1 MTIQIPQGAKT
12 MQLFDMNID
21 IPEGKTYI
29 DIDDNFLQNKYNQFM
44 QNNQQQNNFNSQEE
58 LALDGKPMSMYQAPQ
73 VSQNEPQEQG
83 VWSKIN
89 KGLEDFNNLI
99 DPKRMISEGLD
110 YLSPRVTSGEEG
122 VRQKIEDATN
132 QISGGLLAR
141 NFTSLDNEEQKEIFQ
156 IAYDE
161 IKKLGYEPFLEINNG
176 DYKYIGVDKNG
187 KEVEFTPSFRNTLAS
202 TKNELAFSVAGGYA
216 GSLAKTAGQTIA
228 KKALNYFAP
237 SAIGAG
243 SGAVSD
249 LHSQSNNTGIEVSHI
264 DYAKR
269 FGSAAAE
276 DALAGAVVGS
286 AIKGIGKTYKSVG
299 DLISSVKTG
308 AQAGKDMIDGMAV
321 KGGNLGNRVIDKIS
335 KTDIPVV
342 GKFTDGGLQNAE
354 TIFNNL
360 TKNVENKKQIDEL
373 IAKENPTY
381 LENGKPTI
389 EILKNIVEQGL
400 NKNNPQ
406 FIQDSAKRTSA
417 ILKNISNSLQGV
429 PTTQRREV
437 LLKAAQAYP
446 EIGSFLDDVLKADKD
461 ASISFLNMIKG
472 QDEVFKNKTGLNGEF
487 DYKAWQKDNHAYE
500 NRINQEYGSAISK
513 LDQLNNGNIVLTS
526 EDLAK
531 LENFKNNNFL
541 EQDVK
546 NNIQS
551 YLDEIKGKEVSAEQI
566 FGLRTAINK
575 QLNTG
580 NKTYNTK
587 QAYGI
592 VKEILDD
599 ALIRNASN
607 KVLAKEILDNANKN
621 FALKE
626 NFKESYLGM
635 MKPQETKEGL
645 TDRLVKGLRNIN
657 EDKNLENAFKGMNE
671 QERLANETHVMNSLL
686 EKHRIEGVGYDFK
699 SLAKDL
705 EDVNFSSKKI
715 KDAKDVINTYALI
728 YNNNRD
734 LIMTALASSGK
745 KTNSSIATTIH
756 GVFDRIL
763 ISGIFARLHALAPF
777 MKSAKEQALRN
788 QILDAIK
795 LAKTNKEVISNLKN
809 IKIADQEQSRIFKD
823 ALDNYIKVDKE
834 QNKILKDALIKEGVI
849 KGDNFFMDKADPK
862 DNSLRFIGKNDKE
875 YTINKDVRNEW
886 MKTFNLKNIDDEY
899 IPNIPKEAKIALKD
913 REIKLT
919 KGSLLKL
926 IEKDRIKYIPHI
938 KETLE
943 SPQAIL
949 KDKDDFIFIK
959 NIDNQTYF
967 TSIGKDYETHLTI
980 ISNSPKKQNNIRNKI
995 KNAEVVYYNNARA
1008 LPTSRASSETNQV
1021 SFSDKHSTQAKHKES
1036 LEKYN
1041 RNFYLKHYKDFID
1054 KSENKKIFFK
1064 YNFGDF
1070 LDIKKLEKSLEK
1082 YKESKPQEI
1091 KYKEL
1096 KRGYILD
1103 DLLNVDEDVSY
1114 AVVNKDDLKPSLTRS
1129 LSQFRNKHSNSTISD
1144 IRNSFNEREHF
1155 KESSNFD
1162 GIPTITK
1169 DGLVIAGNHRT
1180 TAIRDLKGE
1189 NLARYIKQAKRVYG
1203 EDVFK
1208 GFDENKAMIV
1218 RILDKNDDDTIIRLS
1233 KLSNDGRLS
1242 DESEKLQALGAKYK
1256 EKLLKIENSKI
1267 NTEKELMNFLGS
1279 RDILES
1285 KRALLD
1291 HLMPNINDALLSWER
1306 RSGGDTEF
1314 SKILNDNALNLLH
1327 LKQALNKNKVFKDN
1341 GNNFFSL
1348 FKRAIESI
1356 NQSNVY
1362 KNNNELYDI
1371 IKKYTEPSLNFE
1383 KEFISSN
1390 KDLQADILGF
1400 IIKYNDT
1407 LTNPSEAFGNKIK
1420 KAIEFIYDNDSFS
1433 LFNNIKLSNYD
1444 VLNQMLNIN
1453 ITNSIKYQELLNK
1466 AIDNLSDEKNII
1478 KKLNENIKNK
1488 KSVKQRLD
1496 EKIQDDKKARE
1507 DILKRYDNF
1516 LKENKDNKL
1525 DFLDKMNLNTIEY
1538 NLTRQ
1543 MIVNAKESTNKGVKK
1558 DIPSDLRGKIEK
1570 ELNIQPLK
1578 EFGENYTEYYH
1589 DGKGA
1594 LQKLLIEKQGQ
1605 VAGAFHRKDLGDI
1618 DLVWGEVT
1626 DKIKHKGYGL
1636 AHIIDKHPE
1645 LDLKLISDIVDKG
1658 KLNNQN
1664 NIRYRIEYKN
1674 YIIGLSSEYKKGN
1687 KRTFIIT
1694 AFERYKG

>member
-1 MTIQIPQGAKT
+1 
-12 MQLFDMNID
+12 MNIREFLLEKPQENNIISFLQD
-21 IPEGKTYI
+21 GVSQSENQNTSEYLSNLKNEVINDFYKNKDKYAKEYEKYNFKDQNLTNPMGNISEYKRDLYDYNKNPSMNADDLSNYI
-29 DIDDNFLQNKYNQFM
+29 LDKQSKFNASKPIFADDNEVARKSNQFM
-44 QNNQQQNNFNSQEE
+44 RDLGDE
-58 LALDGKPMSMYQAPQ
+58 LQKSGRGRLLQDDDGSYWVQ
-73 VSQNEPQEQG
+73 
-83 VWSKIN
+83 
-89 KGLEDFNNLI
+89 D
-99 DPKRMISEGLD
+99 
-110 YLSPRVTSGEEG
+110 
-122 VRQKIEDATN
+122 
-132 QISGGLLAR
+132 
-141 NFTSLDNEEQKEIFQ
+141 
-156 IAYDE
+156 
-161 IKKLGYEPFLEINNG
+161 NNG
-176 DYKYIGVDKNG
+176 NYSKVQGSTMGDLYRGLRDNGASMALGTAGAIGGTMLGGGVG
-187 KEVEFTPSFRNTLAS
+187 M
-202 TKNELAFSVAGGYA
+202 VAGGA
-216 GSLAKTAGQTIA
+216 LGASL
-228 KKALNYFAP
+228 
-237 SAIGAG
+237 GAG
-243 SGAVSD
+243 YDYYG
-249 LHSQSNNTGIEVSHI
+249 NTKDTNQDMNLKEALMLMGENAGLSLIGDAAFAGV
-264 DYAKR
+264 AKGVR
-269 FGSAAAE
+269 
-276 DALAGAVVGS
+276 AL
-286 AIKGIGKTYKSVG
+286 KNTYNMA
-299 DLISSVKTG
+299 KTG

-321 KGGNLGNRVIDKIS
+321 KGGNLGNRFIDKIS
-335 KTDIPVV
+335 KTDIPMV

-417 ILKNISNSLQGV
+417 ILKNISNSLQGM

-513 LDQLNNGNIVLTS
+513 LDELNNGKIVLTS

-541 EQDVK
+541 DQDVK

-575 QLNTG
+575 QLNTR

-587 QAYGI
+587 QAYRI
-592 VKEILDD
+592 AKEILDD

-607 KVLAKEILDNANKN
+607 RELAKEVLDNANKN

-645 TDRLVKGLRNIN
+645 ADRLVKGLRNIN

-728 YNNNRD
+728 YNNNRA

-745 KTNSSIATTIH
+745 KTNSSMATTIQ

-777 MKSAKEQALRN
+777 FKSAKEQALRN
-788 QILDAIK
+788 QILDALK

-862 DNSLRFIGKNDKE
+862 DNSLRFIGKNGKE

-980 ISNSPKKQNNIRNKI
+980 ISNSPKKQNNIKNKM

-1008 LPTSRASSETNQV
+1008 LPTSRASSETKQV
-1021 SFSDKHSTQAKHKES
+1021 SFSNENSTQAKP
-1036 LEKYN
+1036 
-1041 RNFYLKHYKDFID
+1041 
-1054 KSENKKIFFK
+1054 KK
-1064 YNFGDF
+1064 NLMD
-1070 LDIKKLEKSLEK
+1070 DIK
-1082 YKESKPQEI
+1082 
-1091 KYKEL
+1091 
-1096 KRGYILD
+1096 D
-1103 DLLNVDEDVSY
+1103 
-1114 AVVNKDDLKPSLTRS
+1114 
-1129 LSQFRNKHSNSTISD
+1129 
-1144 IRNSFNEREHF
+1144 
-1155 KESSNFD
+1155 
-1162 GIPTITK
+1162 
-1169 DGLVIAGNHRT
+1169 
-1180 TAIRDLKGE
+1180 
-1189 NLARYIKQAKRVYG
+1189 
-1203 EDVFK
+1203 
-1208 GFDENKAMIV
+1208 
-1218 RILDKNDDDTIIRLS
+1218 
-1233 KLSNDGRLS
+1233 
-1242 DESEKLQALGAKYK
+1242 
-1256 EKLLKIENSKI
+1256 
-1267 NTEKELMNFLGS
+1267 
-1279 RDILES
+1279 
-1285 KRALLD
+1285 
-1291 HLMPNINDALLSWER
+1291 NI
-1306 RSGGDTEF
+1306 
-1314 SKILNDNALNLLH
+1314 
-1327 LKQALNKNKVFKDN
+1327 KNKEV
-1341 GNNFFSL
+1341 
-1348 FKRAIESI
+1348 
-1356 NQSNVY
+1356 
-1362 KNNNELYDI
+1362 
-1371 IKKYTEPSLNFE
+1371 E
-1383 KEFISSN
+1383 K
-1390 KDLQADILGF
+1390 
-1400 IIKYNDT
+1400 
-1407 LTNPSEAFGNKIK
+1407 
-1420 KAIEFIYDNDSFS
+1420 
-1433 LFNNIKLSNYD
+1433 
-1444 VLNQMLNIN
+1444 
-1453 ITNSIKYQELLNK
+1453 
-1466 AIDNLSDEKNII
+1466 
-1478 KKLNENIKNK
+1478 KNK

-1496 EKIQDDKKARE
+1496 EKIQNDKKAR
-1507 DILKRYDNF
+1507 KQR
-1516 LKENKDNKL
+1516 
-1525 DFLDKMNLNTIEY
+1525 
-1538 NLTRQ
+1538 
-1543 MIVNAKESTNKGVKK
+1543 
-1558 DIPSDLRGKIEK
+1558 IEK
-1570 ELNIQPLK
+1570 IKQVIARK
-1578 EFGENYTEYYH
+1578 
-1589 DGKGA
+1589 
-1594 LQKLLIEKQGQ
+1594 QK
-1605 VAGAFHRKDLGDI
+1605 
-1618 DLVWGEVT
+1618 
-1626 DKIKHKGYGL
+1626 
-1636 AHIIDKHPE
+1636 IDK
-1645 LDLKLISDIVDKG
+1645 VRDKKITG
-1658 KLNNQN
+1658 K
-1664 NIRYRIEYKN
+1664 
-1674 YIIGLSSEYKKGN
+1674 
-1687 KRTFIIT
+1687 
-1694 AFERYKG
+1694 

>member
-110 YLSPRVTSGEEG
+110 YLSPKVTSGEEG
-122 VRQKIEDATN
+122 ARQKIEDATN

-141 NFTSLDNEEQKEIFQ
+141 NFTSLDNEEQKQIFQ

-187 KEVEFTPSFRNTLAS
+187 KEVDFTPSFRNTLAS

-249 LHSQSNNTGIEVSHI
+249 LHSQSNNTGIEASYM

-321 KGGNLGNRVIDKIS
+321 KGGNLGNRVIDKITQ
-335 KTDIPVV
+335 KDIPMI

-417 ILKNISNSLQGV
+417 ILKNISNTLQGV
-429 PTTQRREV
+429 PTTQRREI
-437 LLKAAQAYP
+437 LLKSAQAYP

-461 ASISFLNMIKG
+461 ASISFLNIIKE
-472 QDEVFKNKTGLNGEF
+472 QDEVFKNKIGLNGEF

-513 LDQLNNGNIVLTS
+513 LDELNNGNIVLTS

-551 YLDEIKGKEVSAEQI
+551 YLNEIKGKEVSAEQI

-862 DNSLRFIGKNDKE
+862 DNSLRFIGKNGKE

-943 SPQAIL
+943 SPQVIL

-1341 GNNFFSL
+1341 GNSFFSL

-1371 IKKYTEPSLNFE
+1371 IKKYTESSLNFE

-1578 EFGENYTEYYH
+1578 EFGENYAEYYH

-1618 DLVWGEVT
+1618 DLVWGEVI

-1674 YIIGLSSEYKKGN
+1674 YIIGLSSEYKGN

>member
-1 MTIQIPQGAKT
+1 
-12 MQLFDMNID
+12 MNIREFLLEKPQENNIISFLQD
-21 IPEGKTYI
+21 GASQSENQNTSEYLSNLKNEVINDFYKNKDKYAKEYEKYNFKDQNLTNPMGNISEYKRDLYDYNKNPSMNADDLSNYI
-29 DIDDNFLQNKYNQFM
+29 LDKQSKFNASKPIFADDNEVARKNNQFM
-44 QNNQQQNNFNSQEE
+44 RDLGDE
-58 LALDGKPMSMYQAPQ
+58 LQKSGRGRLLQDDDGSYWVQ
-73 VSQNEPQEQG
+73 
-83 VWSKIN
+83 
-89 KGLEDFNNLI
+89 D
-99 DPKRMISEGLD
+99 
-110 YLSPRVTSGEEG
+110 
-122 VRQKIEDATN
+122 
-132 QISGGLLAR
+132 
-141 NFTSLDNEEQKEIFQ
+141 
-156 IAYDE
+156 
-161 IKKLGYEPFLEINNG
+161 NNG
-176 DYKYIGVDKNG
+176 NYSKVQGSTMGDLYRGLRDNGASVALGTAGAIGGTMLGGGVG
-187 KEVEFTPSFRNTLAS
+187 M
-202 TKNELAFSVAGGYA
+202 VAGGA
-216 GSLAKTAGQTIA
+216 LGASL
-228 KKALNYFAP
+228 
-237 SAIGAG
+237 GAG
-243 SGAVSD
+243 YDYYGNTKDTNQDMNLKEAIMLMGENAGLSLIGDAAFAGVAKGARA
-249 LHSQSNNTGIEVSHI
+249 LKNT
-264 DYAKR
+264 YNMA
-269 FGSAAAE
+269 
-276 DALAGAVVGS
+276 
-286 AIKGIGKTYKSVG
+286 
-299 DLISSVKTG
+299 KTG

-446 EIGSFLDDVLKADKD
+446 EIGSFLDDVLKADKE

-513 LDQLNNGNIVLTS
+513 LDELNNGNIVLTS

-862 DNSLRFIGKNDKE
+862 DNSLRFIGKNGKE

-980 ISNSPKKQNNIRNKI
+980 ISNSPKKQNNIKNKM

-1008 LPTSRASSETNQV
+1008 LPTSRASSETKQV
-1021 SFSDKHSTQAKHKES
+1021 SFSNENSTQAKP
-1036 LEKYN
+1036 
-1041 RNFYLKHYKDFID
+1041 
-1054 KSENKKIFFK
+1054 KK
-1064 YNFGDF
+1064 N
-1070 LDIKKLEKSLEK
+1070 LMNDIKE
-1082 YKESKPQEI
+1082 
-1091 KYKEL
+1091 
-1096 KRGYILD
+1096 
-1103 DLLNVDEDVSY
+1103 
-1114 AVVNKDDLKPSLTRS
+1114 
-1129 LSQFRNKHSNSTISD
+1129 
-1144 IRNSFNEREHF
+1144 
-1155 KESSNFD
+1155 
-1162 GIPTITK
+1162 
-1169 DGLVIAGNHRT
+1169 
-1180 TAIRDLKGE
+1180 
-1189 NLARYIKQAKRVYG
+1189 
-1203 EDVFK
+1203 
-1208 GFDENKAMIV
+1208 
-1218 RILDKNDDDTIIRLS
+1218 
-1233 KLSNDGRLS
+1233 
-1242 DESEKLQALGAKYK
+1242 
-1256 EKLLKIENSKI
+1256 
-1267 NTEKELMNFLGS
+1267 
-1279 RDILES
+1279 
-1285 KRALLD
+1285 
-1291 HLMPNINDALLSWER
+1291 
-1306 RSGGDTEF
+1306 
-1314 SKILNDNALNLLH
+1314 
-1327 LKQALNKNKVFKDN
+1327 
-1341 GNNFFSL
+1341 
-1348 FKRAIESI
+1348 
-1356 NQSNVY
+1356 
-1362 KNNNELYDI
+1362 
-1371 IKKYTEPSLNFE
+1371 
-1383 KEFISSN
+1383 
-1390 KDLQADILGF
+1390 
-1400 IIKYNDT
+1400 
-1407 LTNPSEAFGNKIK
+1407 
-1420 KAIEFIYDNDSFS
+1420 
-1433 LFNNIKLSNYD
+1433 NIKAKE
-1444 VLNQMLNIN
+1444 V
-1453 ITNSIKYQELLNK
+1453 
-1466 AIDNLSDEKNII
+1466 
-1478 KKLNENIKNK
+1478 KKKNK

-1496 EKIQDDKKARE
+1496 EKIQNDKKASE

-1516 LKENKDNKL
+1516 LKENKDYNL
-1525 DFLDKMNLNTIEY
+1525 DFLDNMNLNTVEY

-1543 MIVNAKESTNKGVKK
+1543 MIINAKESTNKEVKK
-1558 DIPSDLRGKIEK
+1558 DIPSALRGKIEQ

-1578 EFGENYTEYYH
+1578 EFGENYAEYYH

-1618 DLVWGEVT
+1618 DLVWG
-1626 DKIKHKGYGL
+1626 DG
-1636 AHIIDKHPE
+1636 
-1645 LDLKLISDIVDKG
+1645 
-1658 KLNNQN
+1658 NF
-1664 NIRYRIEYKN
+1664 
-1674 YIIGLSSEYKKGN
+1674 GLSHIVNRREEDFIKQGLNKIEAKNKALNFIKEIENIINNGNVKKGN
-1687 KRTFIIT
+1687 NRAFIDVKNSRVMV
-1694 AFERYKG
+1694 ALDYKGKDKKWI

>member
-1 MTIQIPQGAKT
+1 
-12 MQLFDMNID
+12 MNIREFLLEKPQENNIISFLQD
-21 IPEGKTYI
+21 GASQSENQNTSEYLSNLKNEVINDFYKNKDKYAKEYEKYNFKDQNLTNPMGNISEYKRDLYDYNKNPSMNADDLSNYI
-29 DIDDNFLQNKYNQFM
+29 LDKQSKFNASKPIFADDNEVVRKSNQFM
-44 QNNQQQNNFNSQEE
+44 RDLGDE
-58 LALDGKPMSMYQAPQ
+58 LQKSGRGRLLQDDDGSYWVQ
-73 VSQNEPQEQG
+73 
-83 VWSKIN
+83 
-89 KGLEDFNNLI
+89 D
-99 DPKRMISEGLD
+99 
-110 YLSPRVTSGEEG
+110 
-122 VRQKIEDATN
+122 
-132 QISGGLLAR
+132 
-141 NFTSLDNEEQKEIFQ
+141 
-156 IAYDE
+156 
-161 IKKLGYEPFLEINNG
+161 NNG
-176 DYKYIGVDKNG
+176 NYSKVQGSTMGDLYRGLRDNGASMALGTAGAIGGTMLGGGVG
-187 KEVEFTPSFRNTLAS
+187 M
-202 TKNELAFSVAGGYA
+202 VAGGA
-216 GSLAKTAGQTIA
+216 LGASL
-228 KKALNYFAP
+228 
-237 SAIGAG
+237 GAG
-243 SGAVSD
+243 YDYYGNTKDTNQDMNLKEALMLMGENAGLSLIGDAAFTGVAKGARA
-249 LHSQSNNTGIEVSHI
+249 LKNT
-264 DYAKR
+264 YNMA
-269 FGSAAAE
+269 
-276 DALAGAVVGS
+276 
-286 AIKGIGKTYKSVG
+286 
-299 DLISSVKTG
+299 KTG

-321 KGGNLGNRVIDKIS
+321 KGGNLGNRFIDKIS
-335 KTDIPVV
+335 KIDIPMV

-417 ILKNISNSLQGV
+417 ILKNISNSLQGM

-513 LDQLNNGNIVLTS
+513 LNELNNGKIVLTS
-526 EDLAK
+526 EDLVK

-599 ALIRNASN
+599 ALIRNASD
-607 KVLAKEILDNANKN
+607 KVLAKEILNNANKN

-635 MKPQETKEGL
+635 MKSQETKEGL

-671 QERLANETHVMNSLL
+671 QERLANETHAMNALL

-728 YNNNRD
+728 YNNNRG

-745 KTNSSIATTIH
+745 KTNSSMATTIQ

-777 MKSAKEQALRN
+777 FKSAKEQALRN
-788 QILDAIK
+788 QILDALK

-862 DNSLRFIGKNDKE
+862 DNSLRFIGKNGKE

-980 ISNSPKKQNNIRNKI
+980 ISNSPKKQNNIKNKM

-1008 LPTSRASSETNQV
+1008 LPTSRASSETKQV
-1021 SFSDKHSTQAKHKES
+1021 SFSNENSTQAKP
-1036 LEKYN
+1036 
-1041 RNFYLKHYKDFID
+1041 
-1054 KSENKKIFFK
+1054 KK
-1064 YNFGDF
+1064 NLMD
-1070 LDIKKLEKSLEK
+1070 DIKE
-1082 YKESKPQEI
+1082 
-1091 KYKEL
+1091 
-1096 KRGYILD
+1096 
-1103 DLLNVDEDVSY
+1103 
-1114 AVVNKDDLKPSLTRS
+1114 
-1129 LSQFRNKHSNSTISD
+1129 
-1144 IRNSFNEREHF
+1144 
-1155 KESSNFD
+1155 
-1162 GIPTITK
+1162 
-1169 DGLVIAGNHRT
+1169 
-1180 TAIRDLKGE
+1180 
-1189 NLARYIKQAKRVYG
+1189 
-1203 EDVFK
+1203 
-1208 GFDENKAMIV
+1208 
-1218 RILDKNDDDTIIRLS
+1218 
-1233 KLSNDGRLS
+1233 
-1242 DESEKLQALGAKYK
+1242 
-1256 EKLLKIENSKI
+1256 
-1267 NTEKELMNFLGS
+1267 
-1279 RDILES
+1279 
-1285 KRALLD
+1285 
-1291 HLMPNINDALLSWER
+1291 
-1306 RSGGDTEF
+1306 
-1314 SKILNDNALNLLH
+1314 
-1327 LKQALNKNKVFKDN
+1327 
-1341 GNNFFSL
+1341 
-1348 FKRAIESI
+1348 
-1356 NQSNVY
+1356 
-1362 KNNNELYDI
+1362 
-1371 IKKYTEPSLNFE
+1371 
-1383 KEFISSN
+1383 
-1390 KDLQADILGF
+1390 
-1400 IIKYNDT
+1400 
-1407 LTNPSEAFGNKIK
+1407 
-1420 KAIEFIYDNDSFS
+1420 
-1433 LFNNIKLSNYD
+1433 NIKAKE
-1444 VLNQMLNIN
+1444 V
-1453 ITNSIKYQELLNK
+1453 
-1466 AIDNLSDEKNII
+1466 
-1478 KKLNENIKNK
+1478 KKKNK

-1496 EKIQDDKKARE
+1496 EKIQNDKKASE

-1516 LKENKDNKL
+1516 LKENKD
-1525 DFLDKMNLNTIEY
+1525 Y
-1538 NLTRQ
+1538 NLDVMGNLDVITREF
-1543 MIVNAKESTNKGVKK
+1543 ILNAKKKTHKGKK
-1558 DIPSDLRGKIEK
+1558 ADIPDLMRSKIEQ

-1578 EFGENYTEYYH
+1578 EFGKNYAEYYH

-1618 DLVWGEVT
+1618 DLVWG
-1626 DKIKHKGYGL
+1626 DG
-1636 AHIIDKHPE
+1636 
-1645 LDLKLISDIVDKG
+1645 
-1658 KLNNQN
+1658 NF
-1664 NIRYRIEYKN
+1664 
-1674 YIIGLSSEYKKGN
+1674 GLSHIVNRREEDFIKQGLNKIEAKNKALNFIKEIENIINNGNVKKGN
-1687 KRTFIIT
+1687 NRAFIEVKNSRVMVALDYKGKDKKWIIT
-1694 AFERYKG
+1694 AYNFY

>member
-1 MTIQIPQGAKT
+1 
-12 MQLFDMNID
+12 MNIREFLLEKPQENNIISFLQD
-21 IPEGKTYI
+21 GASQSENQNTSEYLSNLKNEVINDFYKNKDKYAKEYEKYNFKDQNLTNPMGNISEYKRDLYDYNKNPSMNADDLSNYI
-29 DIDDNFLQNKYNQFM
+29 LDKQSKFNASKPIFADDNEVARKSNQFM
-44 QNNQQQNNFNSQEE
+44 RDLGDE
-58 LALDGKPMSMYQAPQ
+58 LQKSGRGRLLQDDDGSYWVQ
-73 VSQNEPQEQG
+73 
-83 VWSKIN
+83 
-89 KGLEDFNNLI
+89 D
-99 DPKRMISEGLD
+99 
-110 YLSPRVTSGEEG
+110 
-122 VRQKIEDATN
+122 
-132 QISGGLLAR
+132 
-141 NFTSLDNEEQKEIFQ
+141 
-156 IAYDE
+156 
-161 IKKLGYEPFLEINNG
+161 NNG
-176 DYKYIGVDKNG
+176 NYSKVQGSTMGDLYRGLRDNGASMALGIAGAIGGTMLGGGVG
-187 KEVEFTPSFRNTLAS
+187 M
-202 TKNELAFSVAGGYA
+202 VAGGA
-216 GSLAKTAGQTIA
+216 LGASL
-228 KKALNYFAP
+228 
-237 SAIGAG
+237 GAG
-243 SGAVSD
+243 YDYYGNTKDTNQDMNLKEALMLMGENAGLSLIGDAAFAGVAKGARA
-249 LHSQSNNTGIEVSHI
+249 LKNT
-264 DYAKR
+264 YNMA
-269 FGSAAAE
+269 
-276 DALAGAVVGS
+276 
-286 AIKGIGKTYKSVG
+286 
-299 DLISSVKTG
+299 KTG

-321 KGGNLGNRVIDKIS
+321 KGGNLGNRVIDKITQ
-335 KTDIPVV
+335 KDIPMI

-417 ILKNISNSLQGV
+417 ILKNISNSLQGM

-513 LDQLNNGNIVLTS
+513 LDELNNGKIVLTS

-541 EQDVK
+541 DQDVK

-575 QLNTG
+575 QLSTG

-599 ALIRNASN
+599 ALIRNASD

-745 KTNSSIATTIH
+745 KTNSSMATTIQ

-777 MKSAKEQALRN
+777 VKSAKEQALRN

-849 KGDNFFMDKADPK
+849 KGDNFFMDKADPSKAKSDLNVKISVSPNVRNLAKLTNDEIIADLEYLANKHKEMFKKPSDVFKLIKEIKVNPTFFYKNNRIDIALIAKRLNDNKLGKLGVNKNTGEVRHITKVKEK
-862 DNSLRFIGKNDKE
+862 DLARLEKVSKKNTKENVGIIQTFIQPGSKNENSLNG
-875 YTINKDVRNEW
+875 
-886 MKTFNLKNIDDEY
+886 L
-899 IPNIPKEAKIALKD
+899 PN
-913 REIKLT
+913 
-919 KGSLLKL
+919 
-926 IEKDRIKYIPHI
+926 
-938 KETLE
+938 
-943 SPQAIL
+943 
-949 KDKDDFIFIK
+949 
-959 NIDNQTYF
+959 
-967 TSIGKDYETHLTI
+967 
-980 ISNSPKKQNNIRNKI
+980 ISNSTQTKPKTNLMDDIKDNI
-995 KNAEVVYYNNARA
+995 KN
-1008 LPTSRASSETNQV
+1008 
-1021 SFSDKHSTQAKHKES
+1021 KEI
-1036 LEKYN
+1036 EK
-1041 RNFYLKHYKDFID
+1041 
-1054 KSENKKIFFK
+1054 
-1064 YNFGDF
+1064 
-1070 LDIKKLEKSLEK
+1070 
-1082 YKESKPQEI
+1082 
-1091 KYKEL
+1091 
-1096 KRGYILD
+1096 
-1103 DLLNVDEDVSY
+1103 
-1114 AVVNKDDLKPSLTRS
+1114 
-1129 LSQFRNKHSNSTISD
+1129 
-1144 IRNSFNEREHF
+1144 
-1155 KESSNFD
+1155 
-1162 GIPTITK
+1162 
-1169 DGLVIAGNHRT
+1169 
-1180 TAIRDLKGE
+1180 
-1189 NLARYIKQAKRVYG
+1189 
-1203 EDVFK
+1203 
-1208 GFDENKAMIV
+1208 
-1218 RILDKNDDDTIIRLS
+1218 
-1233 KLSNDGRLS
+1233 
-1242 DESEKLQALGAKYK
+1242 
-1256 EKLLKIENSKI
+1256 
-1267 NTEKELMNFLGS
+1267 
-1279 RDILES
+1279 
-1285 KRALLD
+1285 
-1291 HLMPNINDALLSWER
+1291 
-1306 RSGGDTEF
+1306 
-1314 SKILNDNALNLLH
+1314 
-1327 LKQALNKNKVFKDN
+1327 
-1341 GNNFFSL
+1341 
-1348 FKRAIESI
+1348 
-1356 NQSNVY
+1356 
-1362 KNNNELYDI
+1362 
-1371 IKKYTEPSLNFE
+1371 
-1383 KEFISSN
+1383 
-1390 KDLQADILGF
+1390 
-1400 IIKYNDT
+1400 
-1407 LTNPSEAFGNKIK
+1407 
-1420 KAIEFIYDNDSFS
+1420 
-1433 LFNNIKLSNYD
+1433 
-1444 VLNQMLNIN
+1444 
-1453 ITNSIKYQELLNK
+1453 
-1466 AIDNLSDEKNII
+1466 
-1478 KKLNENIKNK
+1478 KNK

-1496 EKIQDDKKARE
+1496 EKIQNDKKASE

-1516 LKENKDNKL
+1516 LKENKDYNF
-1525 DFLDKMNLNTIEY
+1525 DFLDNMNLNTVEY

-1543 MIVNAKESTNKGVKK
+1543 MIINAKESTNKGVKK
-1558 DIPSDLRGKIEK
+1558 DIPSALRGKIEQ

-1578 EFGENYTEYYH
+1578 EFGENYAEYYH

-1618 DLVWGEVT
+1618 DLVWG
-1626 DKIKHKGYGL
+1626 DG
-1636 AHIIDKHPE
+1636 
-1645 LDLKLISDIVDKG
+1645 
-1658 KLNNQN
+1658 NF
-1664 NIRYRIEYKN
+1664 
-1674 YIIGLSSEYKKGN
+1674 GLSHIVNRREEDFIKQGLNKIEAKNKALNFIKEIENIINNGNVKKGN
-1687 KRTFIIT
+1687 NRAFIDVKNSRVMVALDYKGKDKKWIIT
-1694 AFERYKG
+1694 AYNFY

>member
-1 MTIQIPQGAKT
+1 
-12 MQLFDMNID
+12 MNIREFLLEKPQENNIISFLQD
-21 IPEGKTYI
+21 GASQSENQNTSEYLSNLKNEVINDFYKNKDKYAKEYEKYNFKDQNLTNPMGNISEYKRDLYDYNKNPSMNADDLSNYI
-29 DIDDNFLQNKYNQFM
+29 LDKQSKFNASKPIFADDNEVVRKSNQFM
-44 QNNQQQNNFNSQEE
+44 RDLGDE
-58 LALDGKPMSMYQAPQ
+58 LQKSGRGRLLQDDDGSYWVQ
-73 VSQNEPQEQG
+73 
-83 VWSKIN
+83 
-89 KGLEDFNNLI
+89 D
-99 DPKRMISEGLD
+99 
-110 YLSPRVTSGEEG
+110 
-122 VRQKIEDATN
+122 
-132 QISGGLLAR
+132 
-141 NFTSLDNEEQKEIFQ
+141 
-156 IAYDE
+156 
-161 IKKLGYEPFLEINNG
+161 NNG
-176 DYKYIGVDKNG
+176 NYSKVQGSAMGDLYRGLRDNGASMALGTAGAIGGTMLGGGVG
-187 KEVEFTPSFRNTLAS
+187 M
-202 TKNELAFSVAGGYA
+202 VAGGA
-216 GSLAKTAGQTIA
+216 LGASL
-228 KKALNYFAP
+228 
-237 SAIGAG
+237 GAG
-243 SGAVSD
+243 YDYYGNTKDTNQDMNLKEALMLMGENAGLSLIGDAAFAGVAKGARA
-249 LHSQSNNTGIEVSHI
+249 LKNT
-264 DYAKR
+264 YNMA
-269 FGSAAAE
+269 
-276 DALAGAVVGS
+276 
-286 AIKGIGKTYKSVG
+286 
-299 DLISSVKTG
+299 KTG

-321 KGGNLGNRVIDKIS
+321 KGGNLGNRVIDKITQ
-335 KTDIPVV
+335 KDIPMI

-513 LDQLNNGNIVLTS
+513 LDELNNGKIVLTS

-541 EQDVK
+541 DQDVK

-575 QLNTG
+575 QLSTG

-599 ALIRNASN
+599 ALIRNTSD

-745 KTNSSIATTIH
+745 KTNSSMATTIQ

-777 MKSAKEQALRN
+777 VKSAKEQALRN

-849 KGDNFFMDKADPK
+849 KGDNFFMDKADPSKAKSDLNVKISVSPNVRNLAKLTNDEIIADLEYLANKHKEMFKKPSDVFKLIKEIKVNPTFFYKNNRIDIALIAKRLNDNKLGKLGVNKNTGEVRHITKVKEK
-862 DNSLRFIGKNDKE
+862 DLARLEKVSKKNTKENVGIIQTFIQPGSKNENSLNG
-875 YTINKDVRNEW
+875 
-886 MKTFNLKNIDDEY
+886 L
-899 IPNIPKEAKIALKD
+899 PN
-913 REIKLT
+913 
-919 KGSLLKL
+919 
-926 IEKDRIKYIPHI
+926 
-938 KETLE
+938 
-943 SPQAIL
+943 
-949 KDKDDFIFIK
+949 
-959 NIDNQTYF
+959 
-967 TSIGKDYETHLTI
+967 
-980 ISNSPKKQNNIRNKI
+980 ISNSTQTKPK
-995 KNAEVVYYNNARA
+995 
-1008 LPTSRASSETNQV
+1008 TNLM
-1021 SFSDKHSTQAKHKES
+1021 D
-1036 LEKYN
+1036 
-1041 RNFYLKHYKDFID
+1041 
-1054 KSENKKIFFK
+1054 
-1064 YNFGDF
+1064 
-1070 LDIKKLEKSLEK
+1070 DIKK
-1082 YKESKPQEI
+1082 
-1091 KYKEL
+1091 
-1096 KRGYILD
+1096 
-1103 DLLNVDEDVSY
+1103 
-1114 AVVNKDDLKPSLTRS
+1114 
-1129 LSQFRNKHSNSTISD
+1129 
-1144 IRNSFNEREHF
+1144 
-1155 KESSNFD
+1155 
-1162 GIPTITK
+1162 
-1169 DGLVIAGNHRT
+1169 
-1180 TAIRDLKGE
+1180 
-1189 NLARYIKQAKRVYG
+1189 
-1203 EDVFK
+1203 
-1208 GFDENKAMIV
+1208 
-1218 RILDKNDDDTIIRLS
+1218 
-1233 KLSNDGRLS
+1233 
-1242 DESEKLQALGAKYK
+1242 
-1256 EKLLKIENSKI
+1256 
-1267 NTEKELMNFLGS
+1267 
-1279 RDILES
+1279 
-1285 KRALLD
+1285 
-1291 HLMPNINDALLSWER
+1291 
-1306 RSGGDTEF
+1306 
-1314 SKILNDNALNLLH
+1314 
-1327 LKQALNKNKVFKDN
+1327 
-1341 GNNFFSL
+1341 
-1348 FKRAIESI
+1348 
-1356 NQSNVY
+1356 
-1362 KNNNELYDI
+1362 
-1371 IKKYTEPSLNFE
+1371 
-1383 KEFISSN
+1383 
-1390 KDLQADILGF
+1390 
-1400 IIKYNDT
+1400 
-1407 LTNPSEAFGNKIK
+1407 
-1420 KAIEFIYDNDSFS
+1420 
-1433 LFNNIKLSNYD
+1433 NIKAKE
-1444 VLNQMLNIN
+1444 V
-1453 ITNSIKYQELLNK
+1453 
-1466 AIDNLSDEKNII
+1466 
-1478 KKLNENIKNK
+1478 KKKNK
-1488 KSVKQRLD
+1488 KSVKQSLD
-1496 EKIQDDKKARE
+1496 EKIQNDKKASE

-1516 LKENKDNKL
+1516 LKENKDYNF
-1525 DFLDKMNLNTIEY
+1525 DFLDNMNLNTVEY

-1543 MIVNAKESTNKGVKK
+1543 MIINAKESTNKGVKK
-1558 DIPSDLRGKIEK
+1558 DIPSALRGKIEK

-1578 EFGENYTEYYH
+1578 EFGENYAEYYH

-1674 YIIGLSSEYKKGN
+1674 YIIGLSSEYKGN

>member
-1 MTIQIPQGAKT
+1 
-12 MQLFDMNID
+12 MNIREFLLEKPQENNIISFLQD
-21 IPEGKTYI
+21 GASQSENQNTSEYLSNLKNEVINDFYKNKDKYAKEYEKYNFKDQNLTNPMGNISEYKRDLYDYNKNPSMNADDLSNYI
-29 DIDDNFLQNKYNQFM
+29 LDKQSKFNASKPIFADDNEVARKSNQFM
-44 QNNQQQNNFNSQEE
+44 RDLGDE
-58 LALDGKPMSMYQAPQ
+58 LQKSGRGRLLQDDDGSYWVQ
-73 VSQNEPQEQG
+73 
-83 VWSKIN
+83 
-89 KGLEDFNNLI
+89 D
-99 DPKRMISEGLD
+99 
-110 YLSPRVTSGEEG
+110 
-122 VRQKIEDATN
+122 
-132 QISGGLLAR
+132 
-141 NFTSLDNEEQKEIFQ
+141 
-156 IAYDE
+156 
-161 IKKLGYEPFLEINNG
+161 NNG
-176 DYKYIGVDKNG
+176 NYSKVQGSTMGDLYRGLRDNGASMALGTAGAIGGTMLGGGVG
-187 KEVEFTPSFRNTLAS
+187 M
-202 TKNELAFSVAGGYA
+202 VAGGA
-216 GSLAKTAGQTIA
+216 LGASL
-228 KKALNYFAP
+228 
-237 SAIGAG
+237 GAG
-243 SGAVSD
+243 YDYYGNTKDTNQDMNLKEAIMLMGENAGLSLIGDAAFAGVAKGARA
-249 LHSQSNNTGIEVSHI
+249 LKNT
-264 DYAKR
+264 YNMA
-269 FGSAAAE
+269 
-276 DALAGAVVGS
+276 
-286 AIKGIGKTYKSVG
+286 
-299 DLISSVKTG
+299 KTG

-513 LDQLNNGNIVLTS
+513 LDELNNGNIVLTS

-715 KDAKDVINTYALI
+715 KDTKDVINTYALI

-849 KGDNFFMDKADPK
+849 KGDNFFMDKADPSK
-862 DNSLRFIGKNDKE
+862 AKSDLNVKISVSPN
-875 YTINKDVRNEW
+875 VRN
-886 MKTFNLKNIDDEY
+886 L
-899 IPNIPKEAKIALKD
+899 A
-913 REIKLT
+913 KLT
-919 KGSLLKL
+919 NDE
-926 IEKDRIKYIPHI
+926 IIAD
-938 KETLE
+938 LE
-943 SPQAIL
+943 YLA
-949 KDKDDFIFIK
+949 
-959 NIDNQTYF
+959 N
-967 TSIGKDYETHLTI
+967 
-980 ISNSPKKQNNIRNKI
+980 
-995 KNAEVVYYNNARA
+995 
-1008 LPTSRASSETNQV
+1008 
-1021 SFSDKHSTQAKHKES
+1021 KHKEM
-1036 LEKYN
+1036 
-1041 RNFYLKHYKDFID
+1041 F
-1054 KSENKKIFFK
+1054 KKPSDVFK
-1064 YNFGDF
+1064 
-1070 LDIKKLEKSLEK
+1070 LIK
-1082 YKESKPQEI
+1082 EI
-1091 KYKEL
+1091 KVNPTFFYKNNRMDIAL
-1096 KRGYILD
+1096 IAKR
-1103 DLLNVDEDVSY
+1103 LNDNKLGKLG
-1114 AVVNKDDLKPSLTRS
+1114 VNKDTGEVRHVTKVKEKDLTRLEKVSKKNTKENVGIIQTFIQPGSKNENS
-1129 LSQFRNKHSNSTISD
+1129 LNGLPNNPNSTQTKPKTNLMED
-1144 IRNSFNEREHF
+1144 I
-1155 KESSNFD
+1155 K
-1162 GIPTITK
+1162 
-1169 DGLVIAGNHRT
+1169 
-1180 TAIRDLKGE
+1180 
-1189 NLARYIKQAKRVYG
+1189 
-1203 EDVFK
+1203 
-1208 GFDENKAMIV
+1208 
-1218 RILDKNDDDTIIRLS
+1218 
-1233 KLSNDGRLS
+1233 
-1242 DESEKLQALGAKYK
+1242 
-1256 EKLLKIENSKI
+1256 
-1267 NTEKELMNFLGS
+1267 
-1279 RDILES
+1279 
-1285 KRALLD
+1285 
-1291 HLMPNINDALLSWER
+1291 
-1306 RSGGDTEF
+1306 
-1314 SKILNDNALNLLH
+1314 
-1327 LKQALNKNKVFKDN
+1327 
-1341 GNNFFSL
+1341 
-1348 FKRAIESI
+1348 
-1356 NQSNVY
+1356 
-1362 KNNNELYDI
+1362 
-1371 IKKYTEPSLNFE
+1371 
-1383 KEFISSN
+1383 
-1390 KDLQADILGF
+1390 
-1400 IIKYNDT
+1400 
-1407 LTNPSEAFGNKIK
+1407 
-1420 KAIEFIYDNDSFS
+1420 
-1433 LFNNIKLSNYD
+1433 
-1444 VLNQMLNIN
+1444 
-1453 ITNSIKYQELLNK
+1453 
-1466 AIDNLSDEKNII
+1466 
-1478 KKLNENIKNK
+1478 ENIEAKEVEKKNK

-1496 EKIQDDKKARE
+1496 EKIQNDKKASE

-1618 DLVWGEVT
+1618 DLVWGEVI

-1674 YIIGLSSEYKKGN
+1674 YIIGLSSEYKGN

>member
-132 QISGGLLAR
+132 QVSGGLLPR
-141 NFTSLDNEEQKEIFQ
+141 IFTSPSNEEQKQIFQ

-187 KEVEFTPSFRNTLAS
+187 KEVDFTPSFRNTLAS

-228 KKALNYFAP
+228 KKALNYFVP

-249 LHSQSNNTGIEVSHI
+249 LHSQSNNTGIEASYI

-321 KGGNLGNRVIDKIS
+321 KGGNLGNRVIDKITQ
-335 KTDIPVV
+335 KDIPVI

-417 ILKNISNSLQGV
+417 ILKNISNALQGV

-500 NRINQEYGSAISK
+500 NRIKQEYGSAISK
-513 LDQLNNGNIVLTS
+513 LDELNNGKIVLTS

-551 YLDEIKGKEVSAEQI
+551 YLDEIKGKEVSADQI

-599 ALIRNASN
+599 ALIRNASD

-699 SLAKDL
+699 FLAKDL

-734 LIMTALASSGK
+734 LIMTALVSSGK
-745 KTNSSIATTIH
+745 KTNSSMATTIQ

-777 MKSAKEQALRN
+777 VKSAKEQALRN

-849 KGDNFFMDKADPK
+849 KGDNFFMDKADPSK
-862 DNSLRFIGKNDKE
+862 AKSDLNVKISVSPN
-875 YTINKDVRNEW
+875 VRNLAKLTNDEIIADLEYLANKHNE
-886 MKTFNLKNIDDEY
+886 MFKKPSDVFKLIKEIKENPTFFYKNNRMD
-899 IPNIPKEAKIALKD
+899 IALIAKRLND
-913 REIKLT
+913 NKL
-919 KGSLLKL
+919 GKL
-926 IEKDRIKYIPHI
+926 
-938 KETLE
+938 
-943 SPQAIL
+943 
-949 KDKDDFIFIK
+949 
-959 NIDNQTYF
+959 
-967 TSIGKDYETHLTI
+967 G
-980 ISNSPKKQNNIRNKI
+980 
-995 KNAEVVYYNNARA
+995 
-1008 LPTSRASSETNQV
+1008 
-1021 SFSDKHSTQAKHKES
+1021 
-1036 LEKYN
+1036 
-1041 RNFYLKHYKDFID
+1041 
-1054 KSENKKIFFK
+1054 
-1064 YNFGDF
+1064 
-1070 LDIKKLEKSLEK
+1070 
-1082 YKESKPQEI
+1082 
-1091 KYKEL
+1091 
-1096 KRGYILD
+1096 
-1103 DLLNVDEDVSY
+1103 
-1114 AVVNKDDLKPSLTRS
+1114 VNKDTGEVRHITKSRNADKENERIIKRDGKNPLVESPYSTQPV
-1129 LSQFRNKHSNSTISD
+1129 LSKDAEPTANGANALSKGNNPNSTQTKPKTNLMDD
-1144 IRNSFNEREHF
+1144 I
-1155 KESSNFD
+1155 
-1162 GIPTITK
+1162 K
-1169 DGLVIAGNHRT
+1169 D
-1180 TAIRDLKGE
+1180 
-1189 NLARYIKQAKRVYG
+1189 
-1203 EDVFK
+1203 
-1208 GFDENKAMIV
+1208 
-1218 RILDKNDDDTIIRLS
+1218 
-1233 KLSNDGRLS
+1233 
-1242 DESEKLQALGAKYK
+1242 
-1256 EKLLKIENSKI
+1256 
-1267 NTEKELMNFLGS
+1267 
-1279 RDILES
+1279 
-1285 KRALLD
+1285 
-1291 HLMPNINDALLSWER
+1291 NI
-1306 RSGGDTEF
+1306 
-1314 SKILNDNALNLLH
+1314 
-1327 LKQALNKNKVFKDN
+1327 KNKE
-1341 GNNFFSL
+1341 
-1348 FKRAIESI
+1348 IE
-1356 NQSNVY
+1356 
-1362 KNNNELYDI
+1362 K
-1371 IKKYTEPSLNFE
+1371 
-1383 KEFISSN
+1383 
-1390 KDLQADILGF
+1390 
-1400 IIKYNDT
+1400 
-1407 LTNPSEAFGNKIK
+1407 
-1420 KAIEFIYDNDSFS
+1420 
-1433 LFNNIKLSNYD
+1433 
-1444 VLNQMLNIN
+1444 
-1453 ITNSIKYQELLNK
+1453 
-1466 AIDNLSDEKNII
+1466 
-1478 KKLNENIKNK
+1478 KNK

-1496 EKIQDDKKARE
+1496 EKIQNDKKASE

-1516 LKENKDNKL
+1516 LKENKDYNF
-1525 DFLDKMNLNTIEY
+1525 DFLDNMNLNTVEY

-1543 MIVNAKESTNKGVKK
+1543 MIINAKESTNKGVKK

-1674 YIIGLSSEYKKGN
+1674 YIIGLSSEYKGN

>member
-141 NFTSLDNEEQKEIFQ
+141 NFTSPSNEEQKQIFQ

-187 KEVEFTPSFRNTLAS
+187 KEVDFTPSFRNTLAS

-249 LHSQSNNTGIEVSHI
+249 LHSQSNNTGIEASYI

-321 KGGNLGNRVIDKIS
+321 KGGNLGNRVIDKITQ
-335 KTDIPVV
+335 KDIPMI

-417 ILKNISNSLQGV
+417 ILKNISNSLQGM

-513 LDQLNNGNIVLTS
+513 LDELNNGNIVLTS

-745 KTNSSIATTIH
+745 KTNSSIATTIQ

-862 DNSLRFIGKNDKE
+862 DNSLRFIGKNGKE

-899 IPNIPKEAKIALKD
+899 IPNMPNEVKMALKD

-926 IEKDRIKYIPHI
+926 VERDRIKYIPHI
-938 KETLE
+938 KDTLE
-943 SPQAIL
+943 NPQL
-949 KDKDDFIFIK
+949 VLRDKDDFVFIK

-980 ISNSPKKQNNIRNKI
+980 ISNSPKKQNNIKNKM

-1008 LPTSRASSETNQV
+1008 LPTSRASSETKQV
-1021 SFSDKHSTQAKHKES
+1021 SFSNENSTQTKPKTNLME
-1036 LEKYN
+1036 
-1041 RNFYLKHYKDFID
+1041 
-1054 KSENKKIFFK
+1054 
-1064 YNFGDF
+1064 
-1070 LDIKKLEKSLEK
+1070 DIK
-1082 YKESKPQEI
+1082 
-1091 KYKEL
+1091 
-1096 KRGYILD
+1096 
-1103 DLLNVDEDVSY
+1103 
-1114 AVVNKDDLKPSLTRS
+1114 
-1129 LSQFRNKHSNSTISD
+1129 
-1144 IRNSFNEREHF
+1144 
-1155 KESSNFD
+1155 
-1162 GIPTITK
+1162 
-1169 DGLVIAGNHRT
+1169 
-1180 TAIRDLKGE
+1180 
-1189 NLARYIKQAKRVYG
+1189 
-1203 EDVFK
+1203 
-1208 GFDENKAMIV
+1208 
-1218 RILDKNDDDTIIRLS
+1218 
-1233 KLSNDGRLS
+1233 
-1242 DESEKLQALGAKYK
+1242 
-1256 EKLLKIENSKI
+1256 
-1267 NTEKELMNFLGS
+1267 
-1279 RDILES
+1279 
-1285 KRALLD
+1285 
-1291 HLMPNINDALLSWER
+1291 
-1306 RSGGDTEF
+1306 
-1314 SKILNDNALNLLH
+1314 
-1327 LKQALNKNKVFKDN
+1327 
-1341 GNNFFSL
+1341 
-1348 FKRAIESI
+1348 
-1356 NQSNVY
+1356 
-1362 KNNNELYDI
+1362 
-1371 IKKYTEPSLNFE
+1371 
-1383 KEFISSN
+1383 
-1390 KDLQADILGF
+1390 
-1400 IIKYNDT
+1400 
-1407 LTNPSEAFGNKIK
+1407 
-1420 KAIEFIYDNDSFS
+1420 
-1433 LFNNIKLSNYD
+1433 
-1444 VLNQMLNIN
+1444 
-1453 ITNSIKYQELLNK
+1453 
-1466 AIDNLSDEKNII
+1466 
-1478 KKLNENIKNK
+1478 ENIEAKEVEKKNK

-1496 EKIQDDKKARE
+1496 EKIQNDKKASE

-1516 LKENKDNKL
+1516 LKENKDYNF
-1525 DFLDKMNLNTIEY
+1525 DFLDNMNLNTVEY

-1543 MIVNAKESTNKGVKK
+1543 MIINAKESTNKGVKK
-1558 DIPSDLRGKIEK
+1558 DIPSALRGKIEQ

-1578 EFGENYTEYYH
+1578 EFGENYAEYYH

-1674 YIIGLSSEYKKGN
+1674 YIIGLSSEYKGN